1 MNSQINIAGPQPLIA
16 RWLWLGHKHRSNCIT
31 WALTSM
37 RPTYSRD
44 SPTPCFTPTLPH
56 AHLPMFLGRNT
67 LERSALW
74 AHGISGD
81 LPIVLVR
88 IDETEDLEIVRQL
101 LRAHEYWRMKQLSAD
116 LVVINER
123 SSSYAQELQVA
134 LEGLVRGSRLRL
146 SPDTSNVR
154 GSIFLLRA
162 DLISPQERALL
173 QTVARSVLLSRRGT
187 LSEQITRSQRTE
199 AVGASHPEPTPRGQT
214 PGRAAS
220 PAAPRIF
227 QRPGRICREGP
238 RICDCSGRRFADSRA
253 MDQRDCE
260 SFVWLPCFG
269 IRLGPHLVA
278 QQS

>member
-1 MNSQINIAGPQPLIA
+1 MERTLALAWTQAQVQLHH
-16 RWLWLGHKHRSNCIT
+16 LGID
-31 WALTSM
+31 L
-37 RPTYSRD
+37 D
-44 SPTPCFTPTLPH
+44 E
-56 AHLPMFLGRNT
+56 AHLFQRLANSVLYSDASSRPSSDVLGRST

-123 SSSYAQELQVA
+123 SPSYAQELQVS
-134 LEGLVRGSRLRL
+134 LDGLVRGSRLRL

-187 LSEQITRSQRTE
+187 LSEQVTRSQRAE
-199 AVGASHPEPTPRGQT
+199 AVAPPIPRQR
-214 PGRAAS
+214 RAAKRLDV
-220 PAAPRIF
+220 PLP
-227 QRPGRICREGP
+227 QRALDFFNGLGGFADKGREYVTVL
-238 RICDCSGRRFADSRA
+238 GRRFADSRA
-253 MDQRDCE
+253 VDQRDCE
-260 SFVWLPCFG
+260 SFFWLPRFG

>member
-1 MNSQINIAGPQPLIA
+1 MIELADKYRGPTTVDRTLALAWTQAQVQLHH
-16 RWLWLGHKHRSNCIT
+16 LGID
-31 WALTSM
+31 L
-37 RPTYSRD
+37 D
-44 SPTPCFTPTLPH
+44 E
-56 AHLPMFLGRNT
+56 AHLFQRLANSVLYSDASSRPSSDVLSRNT

-81 LPIVLVR
+81 LPIVVVR

-123 SSSYAQELQVA
+123 SSSYAQELQVS
-134 LEGLVRGSRLRL
+134 LDGLVRGSRLRL

-187 LSEQITRSQRTE
+187 LSEQITRSQRAE
-199 AVGASHPEPTPRGQT
+199 SCGVSHPTAAARGQT
-214 PGRAAS
+214 SGRAAS
-220 PAAPRIF
+220 PATSRFF
-227 QRPGRICREGP
+227 QRSGWICR
-238 RICDCSGRRFADSRA
+238 
-253 MDQRDCE
+253 
-260 SFVWLPCFG
+260 
-269 IRLGPHLVA
+269 
-278 QQS
+278 